1 MLLKIG
7 FAIQMNKFLECPG
20 MRWKN
25 VRNILKLNV
34 RKGCEKPSIEIEI
47 ESEFNPA
54 KLYSNL
60 LLKNYLG
67 LQICQFLFALFLLPK
82 NNPPSLSPFLLLP
95 YSS

>member
-34 RKGCEKPSIEIEI
+34 RKGCE
-47 ESEFNPA
+47 
-54 KLYSNL
+54 
-60 LLKNYLG
+60 
-67 LQICQFLFALFLLPK
+67 
-82 NNPPSLSPFLLLP
+82 
-95 YSS
+95 